1 MDPTVMGTLLFFEKN
16 PRPKPGAFESVDTQA
31 VHHFIPRIGK
41 VGKSGFAVR
50 VGALEVVGYPPFD
63 IALVGRDHVDAVH
76 LPAAMLQRE
85 HLRAGLTSLKRVVGL
100 EGGSGKVHGGK
111 GLKG

>member
-1 MDPTVMGTLLFFEKN
+1 MGTLLFLRKAPDRN
-16 PRPKPGAFESVDTQA
+16 RGAFESVDTQA
-31 VHHFIPRIGK
+31 VHHFIPRVGK

-76 LPAAMLQRE
+76 LPAPMLQRE
-85 HLRAGLTSLKRVVGL
+85 HVRAGLTSLEGVVGL
-100 EGGSGKVHGGK
+100 DGGSGKVHGGK